1 MALSFAPQEESVLFI
16 NPELER
22 IAVQGASPVALRG
35 GPEGIACASPRSM
48 PTPGSA
54 RSVTWRPFRIT
65 VSRSKRTRASTGCRL
80 PANPIRLP
88 AEIGY
93 GCAQVTGR
101 AGALRRR
108 SAGDW
113 VLVVLL

>member
-1 MALSFAPQEESVLFI
+1 MRRLLTFADICSCF
-16 NPELER
+16 
-22 IAVQGASPVALRG
+22 
-35 GPEGIACASPRSM
+35 
-48 PTPGSA
+48 
-54 RSVTWRPFRIT
+54 
-65 VSRSKRTRASTGCRL
+65 RASGRFAAPYL
-80 PANPIRLP
+80 SWRYEGKAN
-88 AEIGY
+88 AKIGY

>member
-1 MALSFAPQEESVLFI
+1 MRRLLTFADICSCFRACGRPVQILGLEGGEALRPQGCLAAIPEGARVVALSFAPEEYF
-16 NPELER
+16 NKGCWELHDR
-22 IAVQGASPVALRG
+22 SAAPYLSWRY
-35 GPEGIACASPRSM
+35 EG
-48 PTPGSA
+48 
-54 RSVTWRPFRIT
+54 
-65 VSRSKRTRASTGCRL
+65 K
-80 PANPIRLP
+80 AN
-88 AEIGY
+88 AKIGY